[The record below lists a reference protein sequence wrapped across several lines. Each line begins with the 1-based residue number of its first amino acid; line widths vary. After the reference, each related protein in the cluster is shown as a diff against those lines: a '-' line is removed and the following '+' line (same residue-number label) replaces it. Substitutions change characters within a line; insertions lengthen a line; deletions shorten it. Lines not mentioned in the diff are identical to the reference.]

1 MDSLRFHEARVEA
14 DPARRDG
21 SILVSSKAPRGFQS
35 PTEVEAVENAAD
47 GPPARARRAIP
58 AVLVVGMALM
68 CLAAAQAA
76 AVMPDGRP
84 TPSRQPVPRW
94 LTLKSS
100 EVRAR
105 QGPGSDYRILWEY
118 RAAGLPVQVVAE
130 TTEWRKVCDP
140 DGAVAWIHRSVL
152 SGRRGAFNVSAE
164 ETPIRSG
171 RSETASVRA
180 RLSPRS
186 IVSLDDCEE
195 GWCHVGGRKVHGWVP
210 ESAIFGAATQP
221 LCDASRP
228 AGPAPRR

>member
-1 MDSLRFHEARVEA
+1 V
-14 DPARRDG
+14 
-21 SILVSSKAPRGFQS
+21 I
-35 PTEVEAVENAAD
+35 
-47 GPPARARRAIP
+47 
-58 AVLVVGMALM
+58 GMALM

-152 SGRRGAFNVSAE
+152 SGRRGAFNPGPNEVPLRA
-164 ETPIRSG
+164 G
-171 RSETASVRA
+171 RSDTASIRGRLAPRA
-180 RLSPRS
+180 V
-186 IVSLDDCEE
+186 ISLDDCED
-195 GWCHVGGRKVHGWVP
+195 GWCHLGGRKVHGWAP
-210 ESAIFGAATQP
+210 ESAIFGAATRP